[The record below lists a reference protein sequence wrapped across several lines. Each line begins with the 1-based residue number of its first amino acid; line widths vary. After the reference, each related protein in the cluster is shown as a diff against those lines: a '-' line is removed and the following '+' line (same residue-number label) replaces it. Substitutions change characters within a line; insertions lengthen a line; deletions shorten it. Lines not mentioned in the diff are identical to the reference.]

1 MSLIKEI
8 IGATLMGLRLVSRP
22 DDNKILS
29 VYFHNPSVKLFHQM
43 ISWLHKKGYQ
53 FISIRELD
61 ELIVQKQAPAKRLAF
76 ISFDDGNKEYP
87 DLLPTIEKYKVPVT
101 VFIPTNPVVE
111 GNYWWDY
118 AGKKEQ
124 SNFTGLP
131 TVESFKVLPVQEFD
145 LKLDVLKQHLKL
157 ERSCMTL
164 SELKVL
170 AKHPYITIGAHTVSH
185 PILKNC
191 DAARQ
196 SKELEEGQSLLN
208 EWLQQNTVYLAYPNG
223 DYNDT
228 TLELADKYGYRLG
241 FTTKP
246 GQINTAIVSRLEI
259 PRYSVNDEGGYYENL
274 AKINGYWQRLFP
286 PN

>member
-8 IGATLMGLRLVSRP
+8 IGATLMGLRLTSRP
-22 DDNKILS
+22 DDAKILS

-53 FISIRELD
+53 FISIRDLD
-61 ELIVQKQAPAKRLAF
+61 ELISQQQAPAKRLAF
-76 ISFDDGNKEYP
+76 ISFDDGNKEFL

-101 VFIPTNPVVE
+101 VFVPTNPVKE

-118 AGKKEQ
+118 AGKHEQ
-124 SNFTGLP
+124 SKYTGLP
-131 TVESFKVLPVQEFD
+131 TIESFKLLPVQEFD
-145 LKLDVLKQHLKL
+145 LKLDVLREHLKL
-157 ERSCMTL
+157 ERSCMTV
-164 SELKVL
+164 SQLKEL

-191 DAARQ
+191 DAVRQ
-196 SKELEEGQSLLN
+196 AKELAEGQMQLN
-208 EWLQQNTVYLAYPNG
+208 EWLQQYTVYLAYPNG
-223 DYNDT
+223 DYNEQ

-246 GQINTAIVSRLEI
+246 GQINTATVSRLRYPDI
-259 PRYSVNDEGGYYENL
+259 P
-274 AKINGYWQRLFP
+274 
-286 PN
+286 

>member
-8 IGATLMGLRLVSRP
+8 IGATLMGLRLTSRP
-22 DDNKILS
+22 DDAKILS

-53 FISIRELD
+53 FISIRDLD
-61 ELIVQKQAPAKRLAF
+61 ELISQQQAPAKRLAF
-76 ISFDDGNKEYP
+76 ISFDDGNKEFL

-101 VFIPTNPVVE
+101 VFVPTNPVKE

-118 AGKKEQ
+118 AGKHEQ
-124 SNFTGLP
+124 SKYSGLP
-131 TVESFKVLPVQEFD
+131 TIESFKLLPVQEFD
-145 LKLDVLKQHLKL
+145 LKLDVLREHLKL
-157 ERSCMTL
+157 ERSCMTV
-164 SELKVL
+164 SQLKEL

-191 DAARQ
+191 DAVRQ
-196 SKELEEGQSLLN
+196 AKELAEGQMQLN
-208 EWLQQNTVYLAYPNG
+208 EWLQQYTVYLAYPNG
-223 DYNDT
+223 DYNEQ

-246 GQINTAIVSRLEI
+246 GQINTATVSRLEI
-259 PRYSVNDEGGYYENL
+259 PRYSVNDEGGYFENL
-274 AKINGYWQRLFP
+274 AKINGYWQRFFP
-286 PN
+286 PH